1 MRAAWLVGVAVL
13 ASAARVDGPQFTPD
27 NRLQK
32 PADYRAWVWVT
43 SGLGMSYSSEA
54 SGGGFDNVF
63 VSPAAYRGFVQAG
76 TWPEGTMFVVEEREA
91 LNKGSINKAG
101 HYQGELHGLVAEV
114 KDSSRFPGGWA
125 FFNFGNA
132 DTAAVLPKTEPCYA
146 CHAQHGA
153 VDNTFVQFYPT
164 LLAIAKQK
172 GTVKA
177 AY

>member
-1 MRAAWLVGVAVL
+1 MRAAWLVGAAVL
-13 ASAARVDGPQFTPD
+13 ASAANMDGPQFTPD

-32 PADYRAWVWVT
+32 PAGYREWVWVT
-43 SGLGMSYSSEA
+43 SGLSMSYSSEM

-63 VSPAAYRGFVQAG
+63 VSPAAYRRCMQTGK
-76 TWPEGTMFVVEEREA
+76 WPDGTMFVVEEREA

-114 KDSSRFPGGWA
+114 KDPSRFAGGWA
-125 FFNFGNA
+125 FFNFGDA
-132 DTAAVLPKTEPCYA
+132 EAAALPKTEPCYG

-164 LLAIAKQK
+164 LLTIAKQK
-172 GTVKA
+172 GTMKA
-177 AY
+177 RY

>member
-1 MRAAWLVGVAVL
+1 MKAIWLPCMAAL
-13 ASAARVDGPQFTPD
+13 ALAASTDAPRFT
-27 NRLQK
+27 NGNQLAK
-32 PADYRAWVWVT
+32 PTNYREWVWVS
-43 SGLGMSYSSEA
+43 SGVGMSYSSEA

-63 VSPAAYRGFVQAG
+63 VTPAGYRGFVQTG
-76 TWPEGTMFVVEEREA
+76 RWPEGTMFVIEEREA

-101 HYQGELHGLVAEV
+101 HYQGALHGLVAEV
-114 KDSSRFPGGWA
+114 KDASRFANGWA

-132 DTAAVLPKTEPCYA
+132 DSAAPLPKTEPCYA

-164 LLAIAKQK
+164 LLEIARQK

>member
-1 MRAAWLVGVAVL
+1 MKAIWL
-13 ASAARVDGPQFTPD
+13 ASIAALAAASTDGPRFT
-27 NRLQK
+27 NGNQLAK
-32 PADYRAWVWVT
+32 PTNYREWVWVT
-43 SGLGMSYSSEA
+43 SGLGMSYSAGA

-63 VSPAAYRGFVQAG
+63 VSPAAYRAFLQTGR
-76 TWPEGTMFVVEEREA
+76 WPEATMFVIEEREA

-114 KDSSRFPGGWA
+114 KDSSRFPDAWA
-125 FFNFGNA
+125 FFNFENA
-132 DTAAVLPKTEPCYA
+132 DSAAPLPKTQPCYA

-164 LLAIAKQK
+164 LLPIAKQK

-177 AY
+177 SY